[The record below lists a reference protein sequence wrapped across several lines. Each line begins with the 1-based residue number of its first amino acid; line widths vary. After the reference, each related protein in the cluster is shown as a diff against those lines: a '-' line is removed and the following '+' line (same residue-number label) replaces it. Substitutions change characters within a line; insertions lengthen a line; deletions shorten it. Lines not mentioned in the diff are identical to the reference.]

1 MVDFDDLVEEEMDNE
16 NDNSTTKE
24 NELQPQT
31 ENTVHE
37 SLKPELIEQ
46 ASGSMDVDDLIE
58 LEEEMGREI
67 CNNKTK
73 PNSTS
78 YVHSS
83 LIYMYSVFDM
93 F

>member
-16 NDNSTTKE
+16 NVNSTTKK
-24 NELQPQT
+24 NELHPQA

-46 ASGSMDVDDLIE
+46 TSGSMDVDDLVE

-67 CNNKTK
+67 CNNGMK

-78 YVHSS
+78 DIHSS
-83 LIYMYSVFDM
+83 LISVFDKLI
-93 F
+93 

>member
-1 MVDFDDLVEEEMDNE
+1 MVDFDDLVEEEMHNE
-16 NDNSTTKE
+16 NVNSTTKE
-24 NELQPQT
+24 NELQA

-46 ASGSMDVDDLIE
+46 TSGSMDVDDQIE

-67 CNNKTK
+67 CNNGMK

-78 YVHSS
+78 DIHSS
-83 LIYMYSVFDM
+83 LINKLI
-93 F
+93 